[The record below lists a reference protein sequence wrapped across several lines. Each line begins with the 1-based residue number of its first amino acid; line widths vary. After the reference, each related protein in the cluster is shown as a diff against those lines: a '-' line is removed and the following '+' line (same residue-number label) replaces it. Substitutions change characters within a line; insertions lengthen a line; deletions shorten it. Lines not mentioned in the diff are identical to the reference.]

1 MYGQIYTGSFR
12 PRTGF
17 WGFNVQYEYLSKKS
31 SESYKKRVVK
41 ADIISKF
48 RKAIF
53 IETYVRPGLLSAN
66 YDMRLKKNINHGF
79 GFSAGAG
86 LGSHYNTEVI
96 NNNKTSDR
104 RMLALPVSVNYIIGK
119 KQHGI
124 ELGIGVTPQITLD
137 NVRDSFVESNG
148 IFFPFRLGYR
158 FQPVRE
164 GLVARAAWAPI
175 VEKSRSIY
183 RDNYNLSN
191 ISVSL
196 GYSFK

>member
-1 MYGQIYTGSFR
+1 MLPIGIVQQSTEIYRWVF
-12 PRTGF
+12 
-17 WGFNVQYEYLSKKS
+17 L
-31 SESYKKRVVK
+31 
-41 ADIISKF
+41 ILI
-48 RKAIF
+48 
-53 IETYVRPGLLSAN
+53 
-66 YDMRLKKNINHGF
+66 
-79 GFSAGAG
+79 
-86 LGSHYNTEVI
+86 
-96 NNNKTSDR
+96 
-104 RMLALPVSVNYIIGK
+104 YIIGK

-137 NVRDSFVESNG
+137 IVRDSFAESNG
-148 IFFPFRLGYR
+148 IFFPLRLGYR

-196 GYSFK
+196 